1 MAGILGQMD
10 AFDESTEQWSTY
22 VERFEHFVAAN
33 GLNEGRKLPVF
44 FSVMGPATYG
54 LLRSLIAPEKPG
66 TKTYDEVVTLLQAHF
81 SPKPIV
87 IAERYRFHKRDQGE
101 GETIT
106 QYVTDLK
113 KLSEHCEFGAYLQ
126 DALRDRLVCGL
137 NSESIK
143 KRLLTEKDLT
153 YQRAVELAVS
163 IETVARESQQ
173 LSSSQKVN
181 AVSLSLPPGRKCTRC
196 GRVNHKMEECFY
208 KDQSCHNC
216 GKRGHIAR
224 MCREDKGGPKTTHF
238 FWVKKGQ
245 KMKGKF
251 KKRADQVEAETKP
264 SDPETTDSDGVGG
277 LHVVEVEKSV
287 KHDSAASAI
296 IWVRPKVEGQ
306 TIEMELD
313 TGAAVSII
321 SEKVY
326 NAKFSQ
332 LRLRTT
338 NLLLRSYTGQVMTPL
353 GVIKVDV
360 RLNKQ
365 RARLPLYVVK
375 GDALSLFGRE
385 WLRKVKLDWTMI
397 KTIRAT
403 HPIQEDRT
411 MATVLDSHARV
422 FQEGLGTLKGFEVAL
437 TLKPVH
443 QPKFFQ
449 ARAVP
454 YALRPKVE
462 EELER
467 LEQGGVLSPVQFSEW
482 ATPIVPILKK
492 NGKVRICGDFT
503 VTLNP
508 ALCAE
513 HYPIPRI
520 EDLFAS
526 LAGGQRFSK
535 LDLANAYL
543 QVPVQESSR
552 KYLTITTQKGMFCY
566 NRLPFG
572 ITSAPSIFQ
581 RVMDQVLQGLPNVH
595 CFLDDIL
602 VTGENDADHLKNLD
616 AVLGR
621 LGKFG
626 LRVQKEKCEFFKS
639 SLEYLGH
646 VIDKKGL
653 HKSPEKLKAIAEAPA
668 PINVSQLRS
677 FLGLINYYGRFVKNM
692 ATMLSPLHE
701 LLHTGVAWK
710 WSPECEKAFKAA
722 KDHLQSEQVLT
733 HYDPRLPLRI
743 ACDAS
748 PYGVGAVLSHVMP
761 GGEERP
767 IAFASRTLS
776 KAEQNY
782 AQIEREALG
791 IIFGVRKFHA
801 YLYGCHF
808 TLLTDHRPL
817 TSILSPS
824 KATPPM
830 AAARL
835 QRWALVLAAHNYT
848 IQYRKA
854 ADHGNAD
861 GLSRLPLQVAHGEKP
876 DAVDRVTVHHLETLP
891 VDSEDIRKGTKYD
904 PVLSRV
910 VDMVVSGQFV
920 GTVGQNDA
928 LAPFYMR
935 RDELTVIQGCLLWG
949 SRVVVPPAL
958 RPQLLKELHAGHPGM
973 VKMKAIARS
982 HVWWP
987 GLDAQIEQQART
999 CSTCQRNQKNP
1010 ALSPLHTW
1018 PWPGSPWQRIHVD
1031 FAGPFEGH
1039 MFLVVVDAYSKW
1051 PEVQVMKTTTT
1062 EKTVQALRSMF
1073 ARNGVPETLVS
1084 DNGPQFTAAEFGAF
1098 LRANGVKHKRS
1109 APFHPAT
1116 NGQAERFVQTLKRS
1130 LKASRGTFTLQ
1141 HRVEAFLLS
1150 YRNAPHMTTSES
1162 PAMLFLRR
1170 RLRSRLDLV
1179 KPNVSATVELAQ
1191 EGQRERRDLVAKDR
1205 RFAVGEAVLVRD
1217 YRRGEEKWM
1226 PGLVASQEGPVSY
1239 SVDVGAGALWR
1250 RHTEQ
1255 MRAGDRALLVP
1266 TGPEQ
1271 PAVPSELTIGAQ
1283 PVAPPPSPARGDALG
1298 TGTVAP
1304 EPGGSPRRRADV
1316 GAPGRRYPL
1325 RVTRAPDRLNL

>member
-1 MAGILGQMD
+1 
-10 AFDESTEQWSTY
+10 
-22 VERFEHFVAAN
+22 
-33 GLNEGRKLPVF
+33 
-44 FSVMGPATYG
+44 
-54 LLRSLIAPEKPG
+54 
-66 TKTYDEVVTLLQAHF
+66 
-81 SPKPIV
+81 
-87 IAERYRFHKRDQGE
+87 
-101 GETIT
+101 
-106 QYVTDLK
+106 
-113 KLSEHCEFGAYLQ
+113 
-126 DALRDRLVCGL
+126 
-137 NSESIK
+137 
-143 KRLLTEKDLT
+143 
-153 YQRAVELAVS
+153 
-163 IETVARESQQ
+163 
-173 LSSSQKVN
+173 
-181 AVSLSLPPGRKCTRC
+181 
-196 GRVNHKMEECFY
+196 
-208 KDQSCHNC
+208 
-216 GKRGHIAR
+216 
-224 MCREDKGGPKTTHF
+224 
-238 FWVKKGQ
+238 
-245 KMKGKF
+245 
-251 KKRADQVEAETKP
+251 
-264 SDPETTDSDGVGG
+264 
-277 LHVVEVEKSV
+277 
-287 KHDSAASAI
+287 
-296 IWVRPKVEGQ
+296 
-306 TIEMELD
+306 
-313 TGAAVSII
+313 
-321 SEKVY
+321 
-326 NAKFSQ
+326 
-332 LRLRTT
+332 
-338 NLLLRSYTGQVMTPL
+338 MTPL

-482 ATPIVPILKK
+482 ATPIVPIVKK
-492 NGKVRICGDFT
+492 NGKVRICGDFK

-526 LAGGQRFSK
+526 LAGRQRFSK

-572 ITSAPSIFQ
+572 ISSAPSIFQ
-581 RVMDQVLQGLPNVH
+581 RVIDQVLQGLPNVH

-621 LGKFG
+621 LVKFG

-722 KDHLQSEQVLT
+722 KDHLQSEKVLT

-748 PYGVGAVLSHVMP
+748 AYGVGAVLSHVMP

-861 GLSRLPLQVAHGEKP
+861 GLSQLPLQVAHGEKP

-1039 MFLVVVDAYSKW
+1039 MFLVVVDAYSRW

-1084 DNGPQFTAAEFGAF
+1084 DNGPQFTAAEFGEFLGAF

-1170 RLRSRLDLV
+1170 RLHSRLDLV

-1191 EGQRERRDLVAKDR
+1191 EGQRECRDLVAKHR

-1217 YRRGEEKWM
+1217 YRRGGGE
-1226 PGLVASQEGPVSY
+1226 
-1239 SVDVGAGALWR
+1239 VDAW
-1250 RHTEQ
+1250 
-1255 MRAGDRALLVP
+1255 
-1266 TGPEQ
+1266 TGGITRGTEQ

-1304 EPGGSPRRRADV
+1304 EPGGSPRRTADV
-1316 GAPGRRYPL
+1316 GTPGRRYPL